1 MNRNLKFII
10 IENDAILL
18 KTLLNLVE
26 KIFVDTPIHRASNA
40 EKGLEIIEKYG
51 EDSIIISEPNLAG
64 KSGIEILNDVK
75 KNMGIKN
82 NFFFIIVSPNDKSTK
97 VSALKAGVD
106 GYINKPFAVEEIIPT
121 LRGALNS
128 LKQKNEINAIES
140 KYKTLKEDFDREIDK
155 IKAIIDM
162 FVYKRIPGLH
172 KYIEQMIKAASFI
185 AEKNIELD
193 YEKTTSVVNALKMF
207 YSGRLFL
214 EDKYV
219 GMPIMEEGRLRSA
232 EMKDI
237 VKDASSI
244 CDMIKGYESA
254 STIIQF
260 IYENHDGTGFP
271 KGLKKGEIP
280 KEARLLRV
288 IIDYYE
294 LLSKDGKQNEIIDKM
309 VMEAN
314 RLYEMNY
321 VAYLDQYLAVNDPE
335 SEKDE
340 KTITVKLLR
349 TELVLSRNIFLTN
362 SLVLLA
368 KDTVLNEENVAKIRE
383 VAKNGEIIGQIYV
396 YDVEMPSEEEIK
408 KKEEENKKKK
418 EEETTGGNENEEKS
432 VEAGTE
438 QSDGKNEKKDNDD
451 EIEPNEKLEE
461 ESKEIENK
469 ESEEAE

>member
-18 KTLLNLVE
+18 KTLMNLLE
-26 KIFVDTPIHRASNA
+26 KIFVDTPIHRASNV

-64 KSGIEILNDVK
+64 KSGLEILNDVK

-82 NFFFIIVSPNDKSTK
+82 NFFFIIVSPNDKNTK

-128 LKQKNEINAIES
+128 LKQKNETKALEN
-140 KYKTLKEDFDREIDK
+140 KYKSLKEDFDKEIGK
-155 IKAIIDM
+155 VKAIIEM
-162 FVYKRIPGLH
+162 FVKKRIPELH
-172 KYIEQMIKAASFI
+172 KYIEEMIKTASFI

-193 YEKTTSVVNALKMF
+193 FEKTTSVLNALRMF

-237 VKDASSI
+237 VKDASAI

-309 VMEAN
+309 VLEAN

-335 SEKDE
+335 AEKDE
-340 KTITVKLLR
+340 KTVSVKLLR

-396 YDVEMPSEEEIK
+396 YDVEMPSEDEIK

-418 EEETTGGNENEEKS
+418 EE
-432 VEAGTE
+432 GT
-438 QSDGKNEKKDNDD
+438 DD
-451 EIEPNEKLEE
+451 ESAEIKDDNADKDKEENSEDSQSINSE
-461 ESKEIENK
+461 ESKDNEELVENSQDNSDVKK
-469 ESEEAE
+469 EETV